1 MAEYGTVR
9 FSRALEAIAPDPV
22 TLPIPGHVRFG
33 SWEIE
38 ATLSTPGDVAISAS
52 ALGTSVTVRSWR
64 EGDRMRPVGL
74 GGTKT
79 LQDLFTDRKVPRGLR
94 RTLPVVEA
102 GGEIVWVAGVA
113 VDERF
118 AAREDSTERVGLI
131 ARSTSS

>member
-1 MAEYGTVR
+1 
-9 FSRALEAIAPDPV
+9 
-22 TLPIPGHVRFG
+22 
-33 SWEIE
+33 
-38 ATLSTPGDVAISAS
+38 
-52 ALGTSVTVRSWR
+52 
-64 EGDRMRPVGL
+64 MRPVGL

-118 AAREDSTERVGLI
+118 AAREESAERVGLI